1 MGWGRNA
8 SITHTSLPARDVFLP
23 EGIQRI
29 HCRFEINAMF
39 RTAVQFFSSTCHV
52 LKTWFELTRAKL
64 YRNDLK
70 KILRREVRVI
80 EGKITV
86 NVWRKSRGNRFWSEF
101 ARGSS

>member
-70 KILRREVRVI
+70 KYFGGRFEL
-80 EGKITV
+80 
-86 NVWRKSRGNRFWSEF
+86 SRGKLQ
-101 ARGSS
+101 

>member
-1 MGWGRNA
+1 MQVSR
-8 SITHTSLPARDVFLP
+8 ILHFQQEMYFLP

-29 HCRFEINAMF
+29 HGRFEINAMF

-70 KILRREVRVI
+70 KILGIGGRFELSM
-80 EGKITV
+80 GKLQ
-86 NVWRKSRGNRFWSEF
+86 
-101 ARGSS
+101 